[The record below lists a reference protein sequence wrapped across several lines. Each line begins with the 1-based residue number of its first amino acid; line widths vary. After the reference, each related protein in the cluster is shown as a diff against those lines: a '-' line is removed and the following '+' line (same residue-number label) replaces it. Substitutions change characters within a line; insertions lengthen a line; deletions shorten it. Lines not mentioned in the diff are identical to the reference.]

1 MKLFQ
6 AIITTSLGAAIGATA
21 ITAAIVSP
29 AAAETVRKVS
39 YADLDLT
46 TRAGQHRLQDRIDS
60 AARAVCRSGP
70 DGSYRS
76 NGERYACF
84 KQSRRDVAVR
94 VAALKAN
101 GQLGG

>member
-1 MKLFQ
+1 MKLFH
-6 AIITTSLGAAIGATA
+6 AIIITASFGAASA
-21 ITAAIVSP
+21 AAIAAP

-60 AARAVCRSGP
+60 AARAVCRTGP

-76 NGERYACF
+76 GGERHACF
-84 KQSRRDVAVR
+84 NQSRQDVAVR

-101 GQLGG
+101 AQLGG